1 MPVIAG
7 VIWGGLLNIVGT
19 LVGRILL
26 AIGLGVVS
34 YVGFGSILDQITS
47 VGRNSLVGLPPE
59 LKQILGLLRIGEVF
73 TMYSSAVSIKMM
85 YQHGLSNGTIKR
97 MGYR

>member
-7 VIWGGLLNIVGT
+7 IIWGGLLNIVGT
-19 LVGRILL
+19 LVGRVFL

-34 YVGFGSILDQITS
+34 YIGFGSILDQITS
-47 VGRNSLVGLPPE
+47 MGRNSLIGLPPE

-73 TMYSSAVSIKMM
+73 SMYSSAVSIKMI
-85 YQHGLSNGTIKR
+85 YQYGLSNGTIKR